1 MDHELFATL
10 VQSLHA
16 VAVRSFP
23 EEEDPPKEFSEKFCY
38 HTVLQACFSAEA
50 FSAAAHAVPDTMIHK
65 VQDELGIR
73 ALLFRL
79 GGRIFVI
86 GPYVIREFQ
95 EKAARSVL
103 MMHRLPASFIPS
115 LKLYYSAFPI
125 ASDPEIVHTVRAL
138 IRALGQKDEE
148 FGYRNVTAAPGKLGE
163 THAEEHYE
171 VRFDYRSIQQR
182 YERENRFL
190 RMIEEGDT
198 EQVLQAFDQMGASD
212 YNNRRY
218 LSSVYSVPE
227 VAFAMVRALSRK
239 AAERGGASLMEINEI
254 TQHAVQTMKGARNER
269 AFIENLHSMILKLT
283 EAVRR
288 HQLSEGHYSAPIQ
301 KALSFLRLNYSQ
313 DISLVEI
320 AAAAGYAPSYLSR
333 EFRKETGITVSAH
346 LQRLRC
352 AHAAE
357 LLKETVIPI
366 AEISAYVG
374 YPDNNY
380 FVKVFRKHYG
390 MTPGAYRKM
399 S

>member
-1 MDHELFATL
+1 MNHELFASL

-16 VAVRSFP
+16 VSVRSFP
-23 EEEDPPKEFSEKFCY
+23 EEEEPPKEFSERFCY
-38 HTVLQACFSAEA
+38 HPVLQACFSEENFAGAVRLVPEA
-50 FSAAAHAVPDTMIHK
+50 MIHK
-65 VQDELGIR
+65 IQDELGIR
-73 ALLFRL
+73 VLLFRL
-79 GGRIFVI
+79 DGRIFII
-86 GPYVIREFQ
+86 GPYVIRDFQ

-103 MMHRLPASFIPS
+103 VMHKLAASFIPS
-115 LKLYYSAFPI
+115 LQLYYSAFPVS
-125 ASDPEIVHTVRAL
+125 ADPEIVHTVRAL
-138 IRALGQKDEE
+138 IRALGQTEEE
-148 FGYRNVTAAPGKLGE
+148 FGYRNMTAVRKDL
-163 THAEEHYE
+163 EEAQREERYE
-171 VRFDYRSIQQR
+171 VRFDYQSIRRR

-198 EQVLQAFDQMGASD
+198 EHVLQAFDQMGASD

-239 AAERGGASLMEINEI
+239 AAERGGAPLMEINEI
-254 TQHAVQTMKGARNER
+254 TQRAVQTMRGVRNEQ
-269 AFIENLHSMILKLT
+269 AFVANLHTMILELT

-288 HQLSEGHYSAPIQ
+288 HQLSEGHYSVPIQ

-313 DISLVEI
+313 DISLRE
-320 AAAAGYAPSYLSR
+320 AADAAGYAPSYLSR
-333 EFRKETGITVSAH
+333 AFREETGVTVSEH
-346 LQRLRC
+346 LQRLRT
-352 AHAAE
+352 AEAAR
-357 LLKETVIPI
+357 LLKESSIPI

-390 MTPGAYRKM
+390 MTPGAWRKM